1 MDKAGHGKFRFHDLR
16 HTAVTHLLEKGT
28 PLAVVESLVGHLSVK
43 MLRHYTHVT
52 SGAIRKAVDAL
63 DDEPI
68 LVQKT
73 AISDADA
80 SRNENDSPANSLIQ

>member
-1 MDKAGHGKFRFHDLR
+1 LNWWLEHGAKKRN
-16 HTAVTHLLEKGT
+16 
-28 PLAVVESLVGHLSVK
+28 LSVK

-73 AISDADA
+73 PISDDDA
-80 SRNENDSPANSLIQ
+80 SRNENDSPVNSFIQ